1 MPNDLTPPDPSIVL
15 ELLEAFRCSKVMFA
29 AVSMGIFDR
38 LETKPQ
44 SATGLARDLP
54 ADPDALTR
62 LLDACVGLKLL
73 ERRGN
78 SYANTPTASAY
89 LCGTSPRRIT
99 GYINFS
105 NDFLWQLWG
114 QLEGAVREGTNRW
127 KPVFGWDG
135 PLFSNFFRTE
145 ESKREFLL
153 AMHGYGLIRSPLVVA
168 AFDLSRFKRLV
179 DLGGAT
185 GHLAIAACQRYPQLL
200 GVVFDLPEAASL
212 AHEIVDGSNVA
223 DRIRIVSG
231 DFFSDSLPEADLF
244 ALGRILH
251 DWTETKILTLLEKIH
266 ERLPTGGGILIAEK
280 LLLDDKSGPQWA
292 HLQSL
297 SMLVCTEG
305 KERTL
310 AEYEALL
317 HRTGFGQ
324 VQGLRTNSPLDAVL
338 AIKQ

>member
-1 MPNDLTPPDPSIVL
+1 MPHDLTPPDPSIVL

-38 LETKPQ
+38 LETAPQ
-44 SATGLARDLP
+44 SAAGLARDLP
-54 ADPDALTR
+54 ADLDALTR
-62 LLDACVGLKLL
+62 LLDACRGLKLL
-73 ERRGN
+73 ERQGEA
-78 SYANTPTASAY
+78 YANTPIASAY
-89 LCGTSPRRIT
+89 LCTSSPRRIT

-105 NDFLWQLWG
+105 NEFLWQLWG
-114 QLEGAVREGTNRW
+114 DLEGAIREGTNRW
-127 KPVFGWDG
+127 KSVFGWEG
-135 PLFSNFFRTE
+135 PLFSNFFKTE
-145 ESKREFLL
+145 ESMREFLL
-153 AMHGYGLIRSPLVVA
+153 AMHGYGLISSPMVVS
-168 AFDLSRFKRLV
+168 AFDLSRFRRLV

-185 GHLAIAACQRYPQLL
+185 GHLAIAACQRYPQLQ
-200 GVVFDLPEAASL
+200 GIVFDLSDAAPL

-231 DFFSDSLPEADLF
+231 DFFSDALPDADLF

-251 DWTETKILTLLEKIH
+251 DWPEPKILTLLAKICD
-266 ERLPTGGGILIAEK
+266 RLPAGGGILIAEK
-280 LLLDDKSGPQWA
+280 LLLDDKRGPQWA

-310 AEYEALL
+310 AEYEDLL
-317 HRTGFGQ
+317 HRTGFGE

-338 AIKQ
+338 AIKA